1 STSGAIVGTTG
12 GGIVGGVVGAVSGSI
27 AKGTIE
33 KLAASRSG
41 RYAIEKAV
49 QEATKAVK
57 VGASD
62 GALAAAERRFM
73 ANKAAVK
80 AIREALGNEE
90 FQRLARAGIVASL
103 SGMAQE

>member
-1 STSGAIVGTTG
+1 MPEDLPMDNSNKQPEA
-12 GGIVGGVVGAVSGSI
+12 
-27 AKGTIE
+27 AKPVE
-33 KLAASRSG
+33 SAK
-41 RYAIEKAV
+41 EKAV
-49 QEATKAVK
+49 QEATKAVRAGGSK
-57 VGASD
+57 E
-62 GALAAAERRFM
+62 ALAAAERRFM